1 MALSA
6 QAGLQ
11 SAQAMALS
19 AQAGP
24 PSAQVRSL
32 VVENPS
38 DRKSGCKLTSGLRL
52 PFILVGHKAFISLQ
66 QFFQTT

>member
-1 MALSA
+1 MGALMCKLYRYNSRLLSAQAMALSA
-6 QAGLQ
+6 QAGLL

-32 VVENPS
+32 S
-38 DRKSGCKLTSGLRL
+38 SRKS
-52 PFILVGHKAFISLQ
+52 I
-66 QFFQTT
+66 